1 MYRPAV
7 RVVLV
12 DGDDRVLLLRYVAP
26 DGHVYWVPPGGGL
39 EGDEDHRAAARRELD
54 EELGVRGVELED
66 IGWRRR
72 LVIEW
77 AGELWDQDEV
87 WFMARCDAADVGD
100 AVLDALAEEGVDAVR
115 WWTVAEILAAGELG
129 FAPAELGHLL
139 PGLLAG
145 QRPAGTQVVGP

>member
-39 EGDEDHRAAARRELD
+39 EGDEDHRAAAQRELR
-54 EELGVRGVELED
+54 EELGVRGVDLED

-87 WFMARCDAADVGD
+87 WFMARCEAADTGEG
-100 AVLDALAEEGVDAVR
+100 VLDALQEEGVDAVR
-115 WWTVAEILAAGELG
+115 WWTVAEILAARGLD
-129 FAPAELGHLL
+129 FAPEKLGNLL

-145 QRPAGTQVVGP
+145 HRSPGTREIGP